1 MGSAWKVAYA
11 DFVTALMA
19 FFLMMWVLNMTPP
32 ETKVGLAAYFLEEA
46 TLQSSSSSAVANSAM
61 VNRPDKLDLRD
72 TPMSE
77 MEKSNYA
84 IMQKIKTMLSADV
97 VPQNATGLSADDVG
111 VLLRVNND
119 AMFTRGSSELTEAG
133 KNVLEGVVSILH
145 EYNVYVVVSGH
156 ADPLE
161 ASTSQYPSAW
171 ELSAA
176 RAAAAVRYLESREV
190 KSTRMRALAY
200 SDTRPLAPGQSEE
213 SLKRNRRVEFHFHRP
228 EAKSSSVDL

>member
-32 ETKVGLAAYFLEEA
+32 ETKDGLAAYFLEEA
-46 TLQSSSSSAVANSAM
+46 TLQSSSTSAVSNSAM
-61 VNRPDKLDLRD
+61 VNRPDKLDLRNA
-72 TPMSE
+72 PMSE
-77 MEKSNYA
+77 TEKSNYA
-84 IMQKIKTMLSADV
+84 IMQKIKAILSADTI
-97 VPQNATGLSADDVG
+97 PQSATGLSADDVG

-119 AMFTRGSSELTEAG
+119 AMFAKGSSELTEPG
-133 KNVLEGVVSILH
+133 QKVLEGVVSILR

-176 RAAAAVRYLESREV
+176 RAAAAVHYLESRDV

-200 SDTRPLAPGQSEE
+200 SDTRPLEPGQTEE
-213 SLKRNRRVEFHFHRP
+213 SLQRNRRVEFHFHRP
-228 EAKSSSVDL
+228 DASSSSIDL